1 MALNSHSTIYET
13 IGHGYAKRRQPDPR
27 IAHAIQAALGNAM
40 TVCNVGAGAGSYEPS
55 DRTVTAVEP
64 SQTMIDQRTSS
75 CRVICSSAE
84 NLPFADSEFH
94 AAMAI
99 LSVHHWTNPR
109 KGLAEMKRISNRQ
122 VVFTFDPSQLDSL
135 WLVRDYLPEIIEF
148 ERGRALPV
156 EVIADCLGAAQITE
170 VPIPHDC
177 TDGFQAAYWRRPELY
192 LEADVQA
199 TISTLAQLP
208 PSIISP
214 ALNKLRSDLES
225 GAWHKRYSHLLT
237 EESMDF
243 GYRII
248 VADKQG

>member
-1 MALNSHSTIYET
+1 MALKSHPKIYET
-13 IGHGYAKRRQPDPR
+13 IGNGYAKRRQPDPR
-27 IAHAIQAALGNAM
+27 IAHAIHAALGNAM

-84 NLPFADSEFH
+84 ELPFADSEFD

-99 LSVHHWTNPR
+99 LSVHHWANPR
-109 KGLAEMKRISNRQ
+109 QGLAEMKRISNRQ
-122 VVFTFDPSQLDSL
+122 VVFAFDLNLQDSL
-135 WLVRDYLPEIIEF
+135 WLVRDYLPEIVEF
-148 ERGRALPV
+148 ERSRALPIEIIV
-156 EVIADCLGAAQITE
+156 DCLNATKVAE

-192 LEADVQA
+192 LEPDVQA
-199 TISTLAQLP
+199 AISTLAQLP

-214 ALNKLRSDLES
+214 AMDKLRSDLES
-225 GAWHKRYSHLLT
+225 GAWHERYSHLLT

-248 VADKQG
+248 VADKHG

>member
-1 MALNSHSTIYET
+1 
-13 IGHGYAKRRQPDPR
+13 
-27 IAHAIQAALGNAM
+27 
-40 TVCNVGAGAGSYEPS
+40 
-55 DRTVTAVEP
+55 
-64 SQTMIDQRTSS
+64 
-75 CRVICSSAE
+75 
-84 NLPFADSEFH
+84 
-94 AAMAI
+94 
-99 LSVHHWTNPR
+99 
-109 KGLAEMKRISNRQ
+109 
-122 VVFTFDPSQLDSL
+122 
-135 WLVRDYLPEIIEF
+135 
-148 ERGRALPV
+148 
-156 EVIADCLGAAQITE
+156 E

-248 VADKQG
+248 VADKH